1 MAKHIVF
8 QPVDLDSDDSIK
20 DTVLWGASFQ
30 VHPEIEPT
38 LPREMLALVNNK
50 NSINYPLA
58 YWQSE
63 FNKLGFELDIDFPYC
78 KEFVW
83 DYIMPDA
90 VRITIKAKDLNT
102 NYNQLIIPKLL
113 AKKLLDEMN
122 LPLFGKMHPEK
133 FHKKLIAY
141 IDISQDEYDME
152 EKIFEVLT
160 ELEDL
165 CSECVSYESFIE
177 WKVS

>member
-8 QPVDLDSDDSIK
+8 QPVDLDSDDNVK
-20 DTVLWGASFQ
+20 DTVLWAASFQ

-38 LPREMLALVNNK
+38 IPQEMLALVNNK
-50 NSINYPLA
+50 SSIAYPLA

-83 DYIMPDA
+83 DYVMPDA

-102 NYNQLIIPKLL
+102 NYNQIIIPKQL
-113 AKKLLDEMN
+113 AKKLLEEMN

-133 FHKKLIAY
+133 FHKKLISY
-141 IDISQDEYDME
+141 IDLSQNNYVMDDNV
-152 EKIFEVLT
+152 FEILT

>member
-1 MAKHIVF
+1 
-8 QPVDLDSDDSIK
+8 L
-20 DTVLWGASFQ
+20 
-30 VHPEIEPT
+30 
-38 LPREMLALVNNK
+38 
-50 NSINYPLA
+50 
-58 YWQSE
+58 
-63 FNKLGFELDIDFPYC
+63 
-78 KEFVW
+78 
-83 DYIMPDA
+83 PDA
-90 VRITIKAKDLNT
+90 VRITIKAKDINT
-102 NYNQLIIPKLL
+102 NYNQIIIPKTL